1 MKQKKNCMKKM
12 KRVIS
17 AHISIRLESKKL
29 VEKKLETL
37 LKATDQSCRQTWERG
52 GDDVSNKYC

>member
-1 MKQKKNCMKKM
+1 MKKM
-12 KRVIS
+12 KRAIS
-17 AHISIRLESKKL
+17 VHISIRLESKKV
-29 VEKKLETL
+29 VEEKLETL